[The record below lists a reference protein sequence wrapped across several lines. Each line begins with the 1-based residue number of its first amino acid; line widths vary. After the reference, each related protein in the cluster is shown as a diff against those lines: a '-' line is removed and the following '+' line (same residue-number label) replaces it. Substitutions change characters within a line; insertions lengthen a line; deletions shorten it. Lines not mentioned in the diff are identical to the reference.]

1 MTQRSDMLNEI
12 STALGGLTSSYAIQP
27 SRDYDIFEGYI
38 FALLLEEASN
48 VRASVVCVDNSGNMP
63 PPVCTFRTNP
73 GHIKSDD
80 QYTYALISFPGS
92 RKPSLEAHVG
102 IYVAGKSKVKHEC
115 DVALLFSSEAE
126 ACRQYH
132 RSFSRVALPR
142 YTQVLL
148 SIECKYYDDEE
159 IGIALARS
167 FIGLV
172 TDLRVKNAFFVTN
185 KATSS
190 PGKLLIDQGK
200 RLSWQ
205 PRIFPNPFDD
215 TDVSRLRGLFKD
227 FFKNYLES

>member
-12 STALGGLTSSYAIQP
+12 STALAGLTSSYAIQP

-48 VRASVVCVDNSGNMP
+48 VRASVVCVDTLGNTP

-73 GHIKSDD
+73 GYIKSDD

-126 ACRQYH
+126 ACRQHH

-148 SIECKYYDDEE
+148 SIECKYYNDEE

-185 KATSS
+185 KAT
-190 PGKLLIDQGK
+190 
-200 RLSWQ
+200 RFSWKT
-205 PRIFPNPFDD
+205 FDRSGEKAQLAAR
-215 TDVSRLRGLFKD
+215 VFSQIPLMILM
-227 FFKNYLES
+227 